1 MKKSTKT
8 IIGLIVVFIIVSI
21 IGRAYEN
28 RIITINAKDIVNI
41 ETEGI
46 NGYGFITTEVNYN
59 YADKIK
65 DEYRREFLDH
75 VNVYVS
81 KEDNLSTGDKVMIG
95 VDCPEYILTKS
106 KVKFKN
112 TKFEYTVPTLKEGE
126 AIDIFEGLEV
136 AISGVDGSGVAEI
149 TAKPDFDF
157 NYYLNKTNDLR
168 NGDTIRVDADF
179 DPKELAMKGYGV
191 KTNHKSFEVDSL
203 NYYLTSFYDINNDNI
218 DGCIKN
224 GVQAVDN
231 FLYKQ
236 NNPENTLMSE
246 YPYIDF
252 VETSAKVYFLDA
264 YDENYELVYLI
275 EGEYYY
281 TYFWGLGEPTSA
293 HIYAFARAKN
303 PVIDKDGQI
312 NCDNYEVFDS
322 FDMEFINYKFERLS
336 ASGNTLS
343 IKEYLG

>member
-8 IIGLIVVFIIVSI
+8 IIGVIALFIVISIV
-21 IGRAYEN
+21 GNVYKN
-28 RIITINAKDIVNI
+28 RVITIDARKLANVEAA
-41 ETEGI
+41 GI
-46 NGYGFITTEVNYN
+46 NGYGFITTEVDHSYGE
-59 YADKIK
+59 KFK
-65 DEYRREFLDH
+65 DEYRRDFLDC
-75 VNVYVS
+75 VNIYVS
-81 KEDNLSTGDKVMIG
+81 KEDNLSSNEKVTITI
-95 VDCPEYILTKS
+95 DCPEYALYKS
-106 KVKFKN
+106 KIKLKH
-112 TKFEYTVPTLKEGE
+112 TEFEYTVPELKEGE

-136 AISGVDGSGVAEI
+136 AISGIDGSGVAEI
-149 TAKPDFDF
+149 TATPDFDF

-191 KTNHKSFEVDSL
+191 KTNHKYFEVDSL

-236 NNPENTLMSE
+236 NDPEKTLMSE
-246 YPYIDF
+246 YPYLDF

-312 NCDNYEVFDS
+312 HCDNYEVFDS